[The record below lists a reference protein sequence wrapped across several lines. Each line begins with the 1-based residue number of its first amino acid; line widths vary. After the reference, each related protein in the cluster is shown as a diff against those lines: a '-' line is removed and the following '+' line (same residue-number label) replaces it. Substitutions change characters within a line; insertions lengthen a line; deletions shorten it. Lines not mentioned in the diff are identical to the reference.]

1 MTEISSTR
9 RNLPGRERDRG
20 RVKKMETKA
29 KAARQKDLKVCSTVY
44 WWAYL
49 VGAAA
54 SCNRK
59 AISVFVASIPMRV
72 IQKGHLD

>member
-1 MTEISSTR
+1 
-9 RNLPGRERDRG
+9 
-20 RVKKMETKA
+20 METKA